1 MQGSIFSLDTN
12 EAVTVLANWSRTKV
26 SPNAAA
32 KKKPGEGVMGQA
44 AADP

>member
-12 EAVTVLANWSRTKV
+12 EAVTVLANWSRTKI

-32 KKKPGEGVMGQA
+32 KKKPGEGVMRQA
-44 AADP
+44 AAEP